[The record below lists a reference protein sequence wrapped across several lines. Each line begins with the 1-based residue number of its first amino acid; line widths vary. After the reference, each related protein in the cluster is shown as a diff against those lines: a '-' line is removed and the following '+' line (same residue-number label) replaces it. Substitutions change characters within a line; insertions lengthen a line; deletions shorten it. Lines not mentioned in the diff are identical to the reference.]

1 MKNYL
6 ISVLFF
12 CSLSFSQE
20 IIGGVGTAGQP
31 LLDYVILNY
40 KSSSTLGYNNARD
53 VMYSIIDLEDDNS
66 LKGIYTNYTIFI
78 DPTQDP
84 RPQTNAFNMNCEHSW
99 PQSMGAGSEP
109 QKSDLHHL
117 YPARGNVNSSRGNKH
132 FADIDDNDTDKW
144 WRFDYYETS
153 IPNEF
158 IDEFSEV
165 DNGNGVFEPRE
176 DVKGNIARSM
186 FYFYTMYNDVAD
198 TNFFNIQKETLYDWH
213 RQDPVNANELNRTMA
228 IAGYQENK
236 PNPYVIDSTLVR
248 RIWFQEESRSTWY
261 ISAGGSDDIG
271 DASEQ
276 NPFATIQK
284 GIESAN
290 DGDTVFVA
298 AGTYMENINYNG
310 KSIAVVGK
318 NREMTIIDGNQNGN
332 VVTFENG
339 EDINSLLKNF
349 TVKNSGYPGDWGGG
363 IFINFGSTPSLD
375 SLIIIDNTGGGYD
388 GSYGGGGVCV
398 IRAGSKA
405 NLTNSII
412 SNNFG
417 ESESGGLFACWQGE
431 IVATNCIITGNITG
445 IKSSCASGP
454 ADTNIELINCTIVDN
469 VYQGV
474 YAAGN
479 VSINSSII
487 YNNGDNESYS
497 NINDINV
504 GGIISV
510 GNSLVQGGFEGGGNI
525 DADPLF
531 CDSENGDYSLAANS
545 PAVGSGDNSS
555 NIGALG
561 VGCGPNNLN
570 PVINDI
576 QDQQTNEDQRL
587 VLEVLASSE
596 LGLELSYYAESNTLA
611 IPVSMDGTTLTI
623 ELQENWNGVG
633 IVSVFVFDENS
644 LYDTTSFQ
652 VTVLP
657 INDAPTIEEIDDIS
671 IDEDGNINII
681 LTSDDVDGD
690 NLIYSFHLNNYDVS
704 LDIAED
710 TLRIAATPDFNGDVS
725 ITMLVSDSL
734 LMDSTSFVVT
744 VNSVNDSPMDFSLI
758 YPTILDTIEISSD
771 TDETVSFTW
780 EPSFDVDSEVSY
792 KLTVTLDYFGTSYI
806 NEYENISDT
815 TYGVS
820 AYEYAL
826 LMTNLNL
833 PRWNIDYRVEST
845 DGEFTIISDSR
856 EFVFDNTSLSIK
868 YKIMPKEFAL
878 HQNYPNPFN
887 PITSLRY
894 DLPNDGLVNIT
905 IYDMMGRIVKTL
917 VNSSQTA
924 GFKIVQWGATNN
936 KNEPV
941 SAGLYLY
948 TIQVGEFRQAK
959 KMVLLK

>member
-78 DPTQDP
+78 DPNQDP

-310 KSIAVVGK
+310 KGIAVVGK

-806 NEYENISDT
+806 NEYENITDT

-856 EFVFDNTSLSIK
+856 EFVFDNTSLSIE

-936 KNEPV
+936 KNEPI